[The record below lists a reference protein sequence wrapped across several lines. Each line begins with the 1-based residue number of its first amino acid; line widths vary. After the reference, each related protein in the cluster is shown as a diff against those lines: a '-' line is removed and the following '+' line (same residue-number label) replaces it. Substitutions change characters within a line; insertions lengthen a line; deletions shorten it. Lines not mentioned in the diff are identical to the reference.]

1 MGAFNE
7 NLRQART
14 DAGLTQE
21 ELAERIGV
29 NSGKVIYT
37 WERGNGRPDCDK
49 IVKLCAA
56 LKISSDM
63 LLGVSADRFDV
74 SQNEIAKI
82 KKYRMLD
89 AHGKRTV
96 DIVLDS
102 EVERMESL
110 LSPQKN
116 YARLLRLPRFLEPV
130 SAGTGSFLDTATPE
144 EILVKNTPE
153 AEEADY
159 VVPVP
164 GDSMEPEFHD
174 GDHVLVRKQDMVDVG
189 DIGIF
194 VINGDAYI
202 KQLGK
207 GKLISLN
214 SKYKPIPLRNDD
226 SIFCCGRVI
235 GVAEQ

>member
-1 MGAFNE
+1 
-7 NLRQART
+7 
-14 DAGLTQE
+14 
-21 ELAERIGV
+21 
-29 NSGKVIYT
+29 
-37 WERGNGRPDCDK
+37 
-49 IVKLCAA
+49 
-56 LKISSDM
+56 
-63 LLGVSADRFDV
+63 
-74 SQNEIAKI
+74 
-82 KKYRMLD
+82 MLD

-110 LSPQKN
+110 LSPKKN

-144 EILVKNTPE
+144 EILVKDTPE

-159 VVPVP
+159 VVTVT